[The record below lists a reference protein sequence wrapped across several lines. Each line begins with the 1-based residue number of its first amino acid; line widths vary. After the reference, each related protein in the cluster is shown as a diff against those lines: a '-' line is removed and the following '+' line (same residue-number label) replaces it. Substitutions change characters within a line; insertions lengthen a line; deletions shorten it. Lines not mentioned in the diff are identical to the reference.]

1 MRPAWLRLCPA
12 RTEHYA
18 TLLQRMARLGSLI
31 GMGCAG
37 LLLDAFIATAADSS
51 SPEIGTIWLA
61 PSALAAARDGKS
73 VFVACAKGRQIIFL
87 DPQAGK
93 PTRRVQVA
101 GEPSGIVLSSDES
114 RLYVA
119 CSGPQ
124 SRIFEL
130 DLAHGTVVG
139 EWKTGHT
146 ALGPAL
152 SADGKSLYV
161 CLRFE
166 NQVAKFDLEMRREI
180 ARIAVGREPASA
192 APTPDGRFLFV
203 AHHLPA
209 GPADSVGV
217 AATVGVVDLGAGK
230 MVKELRLPNGSS
242 LARQVRLSPDGR
254 YAVVTHNLAHYQ
266 LPTTQLER
274 GWMNTSALTIIEVA
288 RQAIVDTVLLDDVD
302 RGAANPWA
310 IAWSADGHQLLIT
323 HAGTHELSVIN
334 FPGLLARLNEWRG
347 KKDQDTAPFEDLAFL
362 VGLRRR
368 VKLSGEGPR
377 SVAAT
382 GKALYVADYFS
393 DKVEVLE
400 PTSIVGSP
408 RVIPLSAEIAE
419 SVLRT
424 GERLFNDATICFQ
437 GWQSCASCH
446 SEDARVDGLNWD
458 LLNDGIGNPKNTK
471 SLLLAHATPPAMST
485 GVRLTTEEAVRA
497 GIQHILFAVPTEE
510 RARPLDEWLKSL
522 KPLPSPQLVN
532 GRASPAARHGEK
544 IFRSARTGCKG
555 CHPPG
560 LFTDLKSYDVGTT
573 GPRDQGVRQFDTP
586 TLVELWRTAPYL
598 HDGSA
603 ATLYDV
609 LTSRNPEDRH
619 GRVSQLSPQELDDLV
634 AYLLSL

>member
-1 MRPAWLRLCPA
+1 MILEAQERKST
-12 RTEHYA
+12 RTIQ
-18 TLLQRMARLGSLI
+18 L
-31 GMGCAG
+31 
-37 LLLDAFIATAADSS
+37 
-51 SPEIGTIWLA
+51 
-61 PSALAAARDGKS
+61 
-73 VFVACAKGRQIIFL
+73 
-87 DPQAGK
+87 
-93 PTRRVQVA
+93 A
-101 GEPSGIVLSSDES
+101 GEPSGIIVAPDQR
-114 RLYVA
+114 RLYVT

-124 SRIFEL
+124 SRVLEL
-130 DLAHGTVVG
+130 DLIQGVVAA

-146 ALGPAL
+146 AMSPAL
-152 SADGKSLYV
+152 SADGKSLYA

-166 NQVAKFDLEMRREI
+166 DQVAAFDLETRREV
-180 ARIAVGREPASA
+180 ARIRVGREPVSA
-192 APTPDGRFLFV
+192 AATPDGHFLFV
-203 AHHLPA
+203 AHHLPT
-209 GPADSVGV
+209 GPADGAGV
-217 AATVGVVDLGAGK
+217 AATVGIVDLRAGK
-230 MVKELRLPNGSS
+230 MVKELSLPNGSS
-242 LARQVRLSPDGR
+242 LVRQIRLSPDAR

-274 GWMNTSALTIIEVA
+274 GWMNTSALTIVDVA
-288 RQAIVDTVLLDDVD
+288 TDEIIDTVLLDEVD

-310 IAWSADGHQLLIT
+310 IAWSADGQQLFIT

-334 FPGLLARLNEWRG
+334 FPGLIAKLTEWHAR
-347 KKDQDTAPFEDLAFL
+347 KDQDTAPAEDLAFL

-377 SVAAT
+377 SVTVSGQAV
-382 GKALYVADYFS
+382 YVADYFS
-393 DKVEVLE
+393 DKVEALE
-400 PTSIVGSP
+400 IPGAETTP
-408 RVIPLSAEIAE
+408 RAIQLRGEIAE
-419 SVLRT
+419 SVLRK

-446 SEDARVDGLNWD
+446 SEDGRVDGLNWD

-485 GVRLTTEEAVRA
+485 GVRITTEEAVRA
-497 GIQHILFAVPTEE
+497 GIQHILFAEPTEE

-522 KPLPSPQLVN
+522 KPMPSPHLVDS
-532 GRASPAARHGEK
+532 RLSPAARRGEK
-544 IFRSARTGCKG
+544 IFRSPRTGCKG

-619 GRVSQLSPQELDDLV
+619 GRVSQLSPKELDDLV
-634 AYLLSL
+634 EYLLSL